1 MSGYPINFYVFCWGS
16 YTSKSLDLFC
26 FMKKEKQNFSPEK
39 LIENWREDLSIKISF
54 RFWKIN
60 GIVPTSDTTII
71 NNVCLYLDNIF

>member
-1 MSGYPINFYVFCWGS
+1 MQQRAIYLRG
-16 YTSKSLDLFC
+16 
-26 FMKKEKQNFSPEK
+26 KKEKQNFSPEK

-60 GIVPTSDTTII
+60 GIVPTSDTTVI